1 MQILPGRNRLS
12 SKAFCIR
19 MRQSCS
25 RAFSRVSSLS
35 PDSVFHLNFP
45 LAKHENSKSRA
56 PIMIAGL
63 RSNDSLEKRR
73 FCEVIKLTNQVRSG
87 TLYSPQWAATN
98 ANTTTTMADAS
109 SLLLWLHALIT
120 PGVRY
125 TSHKKRAYASRQY
138 QGPARP
144 IPFHSYCLSK

>member
-56 PIMIAGL
+56 PIMIAEL

-87 TLYSPQWAATN
+87 TLYSPQWAAAHT
-98 ANTTTTMADAS
+98 NTTTTMADAS
-109 SLLLWLHALIT
+109 PLLLWLHALIT
-120 PGVRY
+120 PRVRY
-125 TSHKKRAYASRQY
+125 TSHKKKSLRQ
-138 QGPARP
+138 QTEPRPSQTRP
-144 IPFHSYCLSK
+144 ISLLLFV